1 MLFTTGIVLHR
12 VLTTSTSG
20 PYTAL
25 IGISITAFL
34 VVLSYVHCATDELI
48 MHNVT
53 FGTMI
58 AIIGSKT
65 MRLLRKVETPFIRKK
80 VSGLARAGA
89 GGFTPRYSPLKIQ
102 TIHPSNAPT
111 PAAVFQ
117 NPYQLYPT
125 VIFISG
131 YVIWLLDNRFC
142 GTLISLR
149 RYVEMPWSFALE
161 LHGWYVYPP
170 NKEKLRIGPR
180 TCSDC

>member
-1 MLFTTGIVLHR
+1 MLFPAPQADDLSMLFTTGIVLHR

-34 VVLSYVHCATDELI
+34 VVLSYVHCVTDELI

-65 MRLLRKVETPFIRKK
+65 MRLLRKVETPLIRKK

-89 GGFTPRYSPLKIQ
+89 GGFTPRCSPLKTQ
-102 TIHPSNAPT
+102 RIHSSNAPC
-111 PAAVFQ
+111 PAAVF
-117 NPYQLYPT
+117 
-125 VIFISG
+125 
-131 YVIWLLDNRFC
+131 
-142 GTLISLR
+142 
-149 RYVEMPWSFALE
+149 
-161 LHGWYVYPP
+161 
-170 NKEKLRIGPR
+170 
-180 TCSDC
+180 